1 MALQASLHS
10 SPHDTLLGPNMYGF
24 CSGEG
29 DGRRLLAGGL
39 ADDDDGHTG
48 GPAAS
53 AAGGGGLGSLG
64 AFGGGGGDF
73 GGNFGGNFGGGGGGG
88 GVLGTLFRARAL
100 SEADGSQALAGPLA
114 GCREMSLS
122 SWYLASFSWSTMVL
136 TGTGGTDY
144 HPSSA
149 SDSEPLIVTVLVV
162 LGAFIWTRVLAMFC
176 DIATNSSP
184 GLTAFRQ
191 QLDGLNEFIH
201 NNNVREPAAKR
212 RRRPATAAAAANP
225 IPAPAPTCTTTTT
238 CTCAC
243 TCTCTCAC
251 ACTCACTCG

>member
-1 MALQASLHS
+1 
-10 SPHDTLLGPNMYGF
+10 MYGF

-39 ADDDDGHTG
+39 ADDDDDHAD

-53 AAGGGGLGSLG
+53 AASGGGLGSLG
-64 AFGGGGGDF
+64 GF
-73 GGNFGGNFGGGGGGG
+73 GGGGGG

-100 SEADGSQALAGPLA
+100 SGAGGSQALTGPLA

-149 SDSEPLIVTVLVV
+149 SDSETLIVTVLVV

-201 NNNVREPAAKR
+201 NNNVREPKRKPAAKR

-225 IPAPAPTCTTTTT
+225 IPAPAPTCTTCTCTYMHMHMSTCTT

-243 TCTCTCAC
+243 TC
-251 ACTCACTCG
+251 G